1 MCCKIYLTK
10 LLKLLKV
17 NILALDKKTKFFFQD
32 IINIAICRNYAA
44 LNDIHHKWSGNLN
57 FHSKHIAHTPNFS

>member
-44 LNDIHHKWSGNLN
+44 LNDIHHK
-57 FHSKHIAHTPNFS
+57 